1 MRSSASLH
9 SRQSLT
15 THPPYG
21 LFLDPHGTQHHG
33 FALSPRL
40 LLGVTTALGGLGAL
54 LLVSAR

>member
-1 MRSSASLH
+1 MRQPVSLH

-33 FALSPRL
+33 VALSPRF
-40 LLGVTTALGGLGAL
+40 LLGVATVLGGLGAFL
-54 LLVSAR
+54 LASAR